1 MKAELHTPWSDVI
14 TLLSFAD
21 NQDAEGYGVEAPVRR
36 EIFCTWEDGVSQK
49 EFYLS
54 QKEGLQASASAEIW
68 RVDYEGERYAEFN
81 GQRYRVIRS
90 FPSSFDCLTLML
102 AEVVR

>member
-21 NQDAEGYGVEAPVRR
+21 NQDAEGYGVQAPVRR
-36 EIFCTWEDGVSQK
+36 EIFCTWEDGVSQN

-102 AEVVR
+102 SEVVR

>member
-36 EIFCTWEDGVSQK
+36 EIFCTWEAGVSQK

-54 QKEGLQASASAEIW
+54 HKEGLGTSASAEIW
-68 RVDYEGERYAEFN
+68 RVDYEDERYAEFN

-90 FPSSFDCLTLML
+90 FQSSFDCLTLML
-102 AEVVR
+102 SEVVR

>member
-1 MKAELHTPWSDVI
+1 MKELLHTPWSDVI
-14 TLLSFAD
+14 ALLSFAD
-21 NQDAEGYGVEAPVRR
+21 NQDAEGYGVEAAQRR
-36 EIFCTWEDGVSQK
+36 EIMCTWEEGVSQK

-68 RVDYEGERYAEFN
+68 RVDYEGEKFAEFN
-81 GQRYRVIRS
+81 DVRYRVIRS

-102 AEVVR
+102 AEVMR

>member
-14 TLLSFAD
+14 ALLSFAD

-54 QKEGLQASASAEIW
+54 QKEGLQASAMRSSTGSATVYSEAS
-68 RVDYEGERYAEFN
+68 RA
-81 GQRYRVIRS
+81 RS
-90 FPSSFDCLTLML
+90 T
-102 AEVVR
+102 A